1 MEGCSVTRVS
11 NIIRLRSDTFWL
23 KAFVNTNLKN
33 IFDNN
38 FQPGTCNVYP
48 LLINLE
54 YNNNLTQNNNVF
66 QINARNLFCI
76 GMD

>member
-1 MEGCSVTRVS
+1 MEGCSVTMGI

-33 IFDNN
+33 ILDNN

-54 YNNNLTQNNNVF
+54 YNNNLTQNNNAF

-76 GMD
+76 GID